1 MSQQLSWARDGETLT
16 LTGELD
22 QDLLNPLWDARHNA
36 MQGVTLI
43 DLHGVTRVDTAG
55 IALLAHLVATG
66 KKQGSSVTLTGVSD
80 NVVTLAQLY
89 NLPEDVLPRYKMLS
103 LFSLSDDVDPMENNE
118 IQTVLMN
125 ALSLQEA
132 HVSGDGSHFQVIA
145 VGEMFDGMSRVKKQ
159 QAVYAPLM
167 EYIADNRIH
176 ALSIKAF
183 TPQEWARDR
192 KLNGF

>member
-1 MSQQLSWARDGETLT
+1 
-16 LTGELD
+16 
-22 QDLLNPLWDARHNA
+22 
-36 MQGVTLI
+36 
-43 DLHGVTRVDTAG
+43 
-55 IALLAHLVATG
+55 
-66 KKQGSSVTLTGVSD
+66 
-80 NVVTLAQLY
+80 
-89 NLPEDVLPRYKMLS
+89 
-103 LFSLSDDVDPMENNE
+103 MENHE

-125 ALSLQEA
+125 ALPLQEV
-132 HVSGDGSHFQVIA
+132 HVSGDGSHFRVIA

-159 QAVYAPLM
+159 QSVYAPLM